1 MRVWTR
7 RVISA
12 SLLIILLAMGTPYSA
27 HAASLASAPKPVPT
41 AACGSSLASAAS
53 GTAAQFRGHQEPP
66 PSATAYDEQIGITFT
81 QSFSSLEYNVTAVAQ
96 TDPVLDDGPCY
107 LLNGLANTGYWY
119 QVGLSWNWSPGQTPG
134 TGFDMNYEVFDT
146 SQNSIF
152 PTDGGGGVAAFS
164 GSVNPGDTVLLN
176 LYFSSSSVVMA
187 AEDISTGSF
196 ASETYGAQGGTC
208 FVGSPSGPANSNG
221 YFTGLMTEWY
231 HGDPYFANGEQVT
244 YSDSAFGLSSAWM
257 WMDEFNSNTLQ
268 ALFSS
273 QTSSPV
279 AYTSPGKLQEFSY
292 NGTDEFS
299 DAYEFVTGNLTS
311 TTTPTTFP
319 LTFSYS
325 VSGGSSGS
333 VPPTLTYVSDG
344 VPLTATLNATAVT
357 YNLDQGST
365 WSVSQVLGG
374 SSNTER
380 WETVQATT
388 GIANSAQTIAL
399 VYYHQFWVIFVF
411 SVLGGGSGYSAPS
424 VTYQSFGSSETL
436 VASPTPIPQGVWVDA
451 GSRYSYGDPLPG
463 SSSSERWSSDG
474 ASGTVSGAGA
484 LTATYVLQY
493 SVVVEAS
500 FTGSGIFPSVGL
512 RSTSYGLPFLGTVVQ
527 GTSSFWLDAN
537 ASYSMPQTIS
547 LSQGERWATNGTTT
561 GRVSGPLSIA
571 LDYQYEYYVSIGV
584 NSPDGGTVSEA
595 SGWYL
600 PGTSLQLTETTSP
613 GWQFEGWSGFGRP
626 GSAGGLDLVLG
637 GPFNFTALFYP
648 GITMSAEGPVSIAYQ
663 DGSTSGTVS
672 AGTRTVVHVPP
683 NSTLSLTASPAPFLY
698 SFTGWSGATT
708 SSSPGVSFS
717 VNGPEAVTAKSSY
730 SYTDIAIIL
739 AVAILIILG
748 VILALRTTKK
758 TATGI

>member
-12 SLLIILLAMGTPYSA
+12 SLLIILLSMGTPYSA
-27 HAASLASAPKPVPT
+27 HAASFASAPKPVPT

-66 PSATAYDEQIGITFT
+66 PSSTAYDEQIGMTFT
-81 QSFSSLEYNVTAVAQ
+81 QSFSSLEYNVTAVAE
-96 TDPVLDDGPCY
+96 TDPVLDDGPGY

-152 PTDGGGGVAAFS
+152 PTDGGGGVIAFS

-196 ASETYGAQGGTC
+196 ASETYGALGGTC

-231 HGDPYFANGEQVT
+231 HGDPYFANGEQVS
-244 YSDSAFGLSSAWM
+244 YSDSTFGLSSAWM

-268 ALFSS
+268 AVFSAE
-273 QTSSPV
+273 TGSPV
-279 AYTSPGKLQEFSY
+279 AYTSPSKLQEFSF

-325 VSGGSSGS
+325 VSGGSTGS
-333 VPPTLTYVSDG
+333 VSPTLAYVSNG

-374 SSNTER
+374 SSSTER
-380 WETVQATT
+380 WETVEATT
-388 GIANSAQTIAL
+388 GTASSAQTIAF
-399 VYYHQFWVIFVF
+399 VYYHQFWVVFVF
-411 SVLGGGSGYSAPS
+411 SVIGEGTGYSAPS

-436 VASPTPIPQGVWVDA
+436 VASPTPIPQGVWADA
-451 GSRYSYGDPLPG
+451 GSHYSYGDPLPG
-463 SSSSERWSSDG
+463 SSSSERWNSDG
-474 ASGTVSGAGA
+474 ASGTVKGAGA
-484 LTATYVLQY
+484 LTATYVRQY

-500 FTGSGIFPSVGL
+500 FTGSGIFPSVEL
-512 RSTSYGLPFLGTVVQ
+512 RSTSYGLPLLGTVVL
-527 GTSSFWLDAN
+527 GTNSFWLDAN

-561 GRVSGPLSIA
+561 GTVSGPLSIA
-571 LDYQYEYYVSIGV
+571 LDYQYEYYVSIGL
-584 NSPDGGTVSEA
+584 NNPDGGTISEA

-600 PGTSLQLTETTSP
+600 PGTSLQLTATPSS
-613 GWQFEGWSGFGRP
+613 GWQFEGWSGFGSP
-626 GSAGGLDLVLG
+626 SSAGGLDLVLG
-637 GPFNFTALFYP
+637 GPFNSTALFYP
-648 GITMSAEGPVSIAYQ
+648 GITVIADGPVSVSYQ

-672 AGTRTVVHVPP
+672 AGTRTVVYLPP
-683 NSTLSLTASPAPFLY
+683 NSTLSVRASPAPFLY
-698 SFTGWSGATT
+698 SFTGWSGANT
-708 SSSPGVSFS
+708 SNNPSTSFL
-717 VNGPEAVTAKSSY
+717 VNVPEAVTANSSY
-730 SYTDIAIIL
+730 SYSDIAIIL
-739 AVAILIILG
+739 VVAILILLG
-748 VILALRTTKK
+748 VILALRMTKD
-758 TATGI
+758 TVTGI